1 MNKQQRKLELAIDRK
16 LSHIDNVK
24 AYRVAER
31 KMLYALAELNHC
43 LDANEANEWL
53 ILLEQTSELLKKQM
67 IVIDKK
73 F

>member
-1 MNKQQRKLELAIDRK
+1 MNKQRKLELAIDRK

-24 AYRVAER
+24 NYRNAEK
-31 KMLYALAELNHC
+31 KMLYSLQELSGY

-53 ILLEQTSELLKKQM
+53 ILLEQTTELLRRQM